1 MSTPPTPDQRDAMV
15 EVDRLLAK
23 VAYSWGVDQIDEA
36 RGILRRALM
45 YAWYDG
51 QSAAWN
57 ASRHIGEPRQNPWLR
72 STK

>member
-1 MSTPPTPDQRDAMV
+1 MTEPVPEAPVDVNA

-23 VAYSWGVDQIDEA
+23 IVSWYGLDELDEA
-36 RGILRRALM
+36 RGILRRSLM

-57 ASRHIGEPRQNPWLR
+57 ATRHVGPPRQNPWLR